1 MRDEEPQI
9 GHCHVLR
16 IAVGG
21 LKEYARITC
30 ESACQ
35 ALPAKSSLPVA
46 RCADLIDTMLQA
58 IEGGSFYGH
67 IGPF

>member
-21 LKEYARITC
+21 LKVVRADHLRERVPGLA
-30 ESACQ
+30 SQ
-35 ALPAKSSLPVA
+35 VVVA
-46 RCADLIDTMLQA
+46 RCADRVDTLLQA
-58 IEGGSFYGH
+58 IEGGSFYGY